1 MCAALL
7 LPNCR
12 DAFLRLSQ
20 LPSLRDRRFYSAI
33 LLAETQECVS
43 TSFRRTH
50 VIYSVSSR
58 KSLASKEDT
67 VFLASN
73 FRWQGIYARILP
85 QNFAG
90 KKFTRVSCSKSSLG
104 RCRGAILAPNPRWEG
119 IVARFLPQ
127 ILAGKV
133 SRRDSCPKSSLGRY
147 RGAILVPNPRWEGI
161 AARFLP
167 QILAGKVS
175 RRDSCPKSSLGR
187 NLRAILAPNLRWEG
201 VAARFLSQIL
211 AGKVS
216 RRDSCSKSSLGR
228 NCRAILA
235 PNLRWEGVAAQFLPP
250 GGGDMPP
257 AAVETWRAASPSS
270 YRAAAHTGRTRA
282 SRESA
287 SRGDVA
293 RRVSTSWTRKRRNP
307 ARPRGAAARERGRR
321 SPAPPRRYRSIL
333 PPSEVTLATISSSP
347 ARLWSPGMVFLRAL
361 AERAKS
367 RHRWLSSPHL
377 PRACM

>member
-1 MCAALL
+1 M
-7 LPNCR
+7 
-12 DAFLRLSQ
+12 RLYN
-20 LPSLRDRRFYSAI
+20 F
-33 LLAETQECVS
+33 
-43 TSFRRTH
+43 
-50 VIYSVSSR
+50 SSNSR
-58 KSLASKEDT
+58 
-67 VFLASN
+67 
-73 FRWQGIYARILP
+73 
-85 QNFAG
+85 
-90 KKFTRVSCSKSSLG
+90 KFTRESCSKTSLG
-104 RCRGAILAPNPRWEG
+104 RCRGAILVPNPRWQG
-119 IVARFLPQ
+119 IAARFLSQ
-127 ILAGKV
+127 ILAGKVSRRDSCSKTLLGRNLRAYLAPKLRWQGIYARFLLQIFAGKV
-133 SRRDSCPKSSLGRY
+133 SRRDSCPKSSLGRC
-147 RGAILVPNPRWEGI
+147 RG
-161 AARFLP
+161 
-167 QILAGKVS
+167 
-175 RRDSCPKSSLGR
+175 
-187 NLRAILAPNLRWEG
+187 AILAPNLRWEG

-211 AGKVS
+211 TGKVS
-216 RRDSCSKSSLGR
+216 RRDSCPKSSLAR
-228 NCRAILA
+228 NLRAILA
-235 PNLRWEGVAAQFLPP
+235 PNLRWEGIAARFLPP

>member
-1 MCAALL
+1 M
-7 LPNCR
+7 
-12 DAFLRLSQ
+12 
-20 LPSLRDRRFYSAI
+20 
-33 LLAETQECVS
+33 
-43 TSFRRTH
+43 
-50 VIYSVSSR
+50 
-58 KSLASKEDT
+58 
-67 VFLASN
+67 FLASN
-73 FRWQGIYARILP
+73 FCWEEIYARILL

-90 KKFTRVSCSKSSLG
+90 KKFTRVSCSKTSLA
-104 RCRGAILAPNPRWEG
+104 RNLRAYLAPNLRWEG
-119 IVARFLPQ
+119 VAARFLPQ
-127 ILAGKV
+127 IFAGKV
-133 SRRDSCPKSSLGRY
+133 SRRDSCPKSSLGRC
-147 RGAILVPNPRWEGI
+147 RGAILAPNLRWEGI

-175 RRDSCPKSSLGR
+175 RRDSCPKSSLAR

-201 VAARFLSQIL
+201 IAAR
-211 AGKVS
+211 
-216 RRDSCSKSSLGR
+216 
-228 NCRAILA
+228 
-235 PNLRWEGVAAQFLPP
+235 FLPP

>member
-1 MCAALL
+1 M
-7 LPNCR
+7 
-12 DAFLRLSQ
+12 
-20 LPSLRDRRFYSAI
+20 
-33 LLAETQECVS
+33 
-43 TSFRRTH
+43 
-50 VIYSVSSR
+50 
-58 KSLASKEDT
+58 
-67 VFLASN
+67 FLASN
-73 FRWQGIYARILP
+73 FCWEEIYARILL

-90 KKFTRVSCSKSSLG
+90 KKFTRVSCPKTSL
-104 RCRGAILAPNPRWEG
+104 A
-119 IVARFLPQ
+119 
-127 ILAGKV
+127 
-133 SRRDSCPKSSLGRY
+133 RY
-147 RGAILVPNPRWEGI
+147 RSAILVPNLRWEGI
-161 AARFLP
+161 AARFLS
-167 QILAGKVS
+167 QNFAGKVS

-187 NLRAILAPNLRWEG
+187 NCRTILAPNPRWEG
-201 VAARFLSQIL
+201 IAARFLSQIL
-211 AGKVS
+211 AGKELS
-216 RRDSCSKSSLGR
+216 RDSWPKSSLGR
-228 NCRAILA
+228 CRGAILV
-235 PNLRWEGVAAQFLPP
+235 PNPRWQGIAARFLPP

-367 RHRWLSSPHL
+367 RLRWLSSPHL

>member
-1 MCAALL
+1 M
-7 LPNCR
+7 
-12 DAFLRLSQ
+12 
-20 LPSLRDRRFYSAI
+20 
-33 LLAETQECVS
+33 
-43 TSFRRTH
+43 
-50 VIYSVSSR
+50 
-58 KSLASKEDT
+58 
-67 VFLASN
+67 FLASN
-73 FRWQGIYARILP
+73 FCWQEIYARILL

-90 KKFTRVSCSKSSLG
+90 KKFTRVSC
-104 RCRGAILAPNPRWEG
+104 
-119 IVARFLPQ
+119 
-127 ILAGKV
+127 
-133 SRRDSCPKSSLGRY
+133 PKSSLGRY
-147 RGAILVPNPRWEGI
+147 RGANLAPKLRWEGIVARFLAQILAGKELSHDSCSKSSLGRNCRANLAPKLRWEGI
-161 AARFLP
+161 AARFLS
-167 QILAGKVS
+167 QIFAGKVS
-175 RRDSCPKSSLGR
+175 RRESCPKT
-187 NLRAILAPNLRWEG
+187 
-201 VAARFLSQIL
+201 
-211 AGKVS
+211 
-216 RRDSCSKSSLGR
+216 SLGR

-235 PNLRWEGVAAQFLPP
+235 PNLRWEGVAARFLPP

-293 RRVSTSWTRKRRNP
+293 HRVSTSWTRKRRNP

>member
-1 MCAALL
+1 MRFLL
-7 LPNCR
+7 
-12 DAFLRLSQ
+12 
-20 LPSLRDRRFYSAI
+20 
-33 LLAETQECVS
+33 
-43 TSFRRTH
+43 
-50 VIYSVSSR
+50 
-58 KSLASKEDT
+58 
-67 VFLASN
+67 
-73 FRWQGIYARILP
+73 
-85 QNFAG
+85 QNF
-90 KKFTRVSCSKSSLG
+90 
-104 RCRGAILAPNPRWEG
+104 
-119 IVARFLPQ
+119 
-127 ILAGKV
+127 AGKV
-133 SRRDSCPKSSLGRY
+133 SRRDSCPKTSLARY
-147 RGAILVPNPRWEGI
+147 RGAILVQKLRWQGI
-161 AARFLP
+161 VARFLL
-167 QILAGKVS
+167 QNFAGK
-175 RRDSCPKSSLGR
+175 
-187 NLRAILAPNLRWEG
+187 E
-201 VAARFLSQIL
+201 LS
-211 AGKVS
+211 
-216 RRDSCSKSSLGR
+216 RDSCSKSSLGR

-235 PNLRWEGVAAQFLPP
+235 PNPRWEGVAARFLPP

-287 SRGDVA
+287 SRGDVE

-307 ARPRGAAARERGRR
+307 ARPRGVAARERGRR

>member
-1 MCAALL
+1 ML
-7 LPNCR
+7 
-12 DAFLRLSQ
+12 
-20 LPSLRDRRFYSAI
+20 
-33 LLAETQECVS
+33 
-43 TSFRRTH
+43 
-50 VIYSVSSR
+50 
-58 KSLASKEDT
+58 
-67 VFLASN
+67 
-73 FRWQGIYARILP
+73 

-90 KKFTRVSCSKSSLG
+90 KKFTR
-104 RCRGAILAPNPRWEG
+104 
-119 IVARFLPQ
+119 
-127 ILAGKV
+127 
-133 SRRDSCPKSSLGRY
+133 DSCPKSSLARNLRAY
-147 RGAILVPNPRWEGI
+147 LVPNLRWQEI
-161 AARFLP
+161 YARILL
-167 QILAGKVS
+167 QIFAGKKFTRVS
-175 RRDSCPKSSLGR
+175 SPKSSLAR
-187 NLRAILAPNLRWEG
+187 NLRAYLAQNLRWEG
-201 VAARFLSQIL
+201 VAAR
-211 AGKVS
+211 
-216 RRDSCSKSSLGR
+216 
-228 NCRAILA
+228 
-235 PNLRWEGVAAQFLPP
+235 FLPP

-333 PPSEVTLATISSSP
+333 PPSEVTLAMISSSP

>member
-1 MCAALL
+1 M
-7 LPNCR
+7 
-12 DAFLRLSQ
+12 
-20 LPSLRDRRFYSAI
+20 
-33 LLAETQECVS
+33 
-43 TSFRRTH
+43 
-50 VIYSVSSR
+50 
-58 KSLASKEDT
+58 
-67 VFLASN
+67 FLASN
-73 FRWQGIYARILP
+73 FCWEEIYARILS

-90 KKFTRVSCSKSSLG
+90 KEFTCVSCSKTSLARNLRAYLAPKLRWQEIYARILSQNFAGKEFTRVSCSKSSLG
-104 RCRGAILAPNPRWEG
+104 RCRGAILAPNLRWEG
-119 IVARFLPQ
+119 IAARFLPQ
-127 ILAGKV
+127 IFAGKV
-133 SRRDSCPKSSLGRY
+133 SRRDSCPKSSLGRC
-147 RGAILVPNPRWEGI
+147 RGAILGCRG
-161 AARFLP
+161 
-167 QILAGKVS
+167 
-175 RRDSCPKSSLGR
+175 
-187 NLRAILAPNLRWEG
+187 AILAPNLRWEG
-201 VAARFLSQIL
+201 VAAR
-211 AGKVS
+211 
-216 RRDSCSKSSLGR
+216 
-228 NCRAILA
+228 
-235 PNLRWEGVAAQFLPP
+235 FLPP

-347 ARLWSPGMVFLRAL
+347 TRLWSPGMVFLRAL

>member
-1 MCAALL
+1 M
-7 LPNCR
+7 
-12 DAFLRLSQ
+12 
-20 LPSLRDRRFYSAI
+20 
-33 LLAETQECVS
+33 
-43 TSFRRTH
+43 
-50 VIYSVSSR
+50 
-58 KSLASKEDT
+58 
-67 VFLASN
+67 FLASN
-73 FRWQGIYARILP
+73 FCWEEIYARILS

-90 KKFTRVSCSKSSLG
+90 KKFTRVSCSKTSLG
-104 RCRGAILAPNPRWEG
+104 RNCRAILGPNPRWEG

-133 SRRDSCPKSSLGRY
+133 SRRESCPKTSLGRNC
-147 RGAILVPNPRWEGI
+147 RAILGPNPRWEGI
-161 AARFLP
+161 VARFLP
-167 QILAGKVS
+167 QNFAGKELS
-175 RRDSCPKSSLGR
+175 RDSWPKSSLGR
-187 NLRAILAPNLRWEG
+187 NCRTILAPNLRWEG
-201 VAARFLSQIL
+201 VAAR
-211 AGKVS
+211 
-216 RRDSCSKSSLGR
+216 
-228 NCRAILA
+228 
-235 PNLRWEGVAAQFLPP
+235 FLPP

-347 ARLWSPGMVFLRAL
+347 TRLWSPGMVFLRAL

>member
-73 FRWQGIYARILP
+73 FCWEEIYARILL

-104 RCRGAILAPNPRWEG
+104 RNCRAILVPNPRWEG
-119 IVARFLPQ
+119 VAARILPQ
-127 ILAGKV
+127 NFAGKV

-147 RGAILVPNPRWEGI
+147 RSAILVPNLRWEGV
-161 AARFLP
+161 AARFLS
-167 QILAGKVS
+167 QIFAGKVS

-187 NLRAILAPNLRWEG
+187 CRGAILAPNLRWEG
-201 VAARFLSQIL
+201 IAAR
-211 AGKVS
+211 
-216 RRDSCSKSSLGR
+216 
-228 NCRAILA
+228 
-235 PNLRWEGVAAQFLPP
+235 FLPP
-250 GGGDMPP
+250 GGDDMPP

-293 RRVSTSWTRKRRNP
+293 RRVSTSWTCKRRNP

>member
-1 MCAALL
+1 M
-7 LPNCR
+7 
-12 DAFLRLSQ
+12 
-20 LPSLRDRRFYSAI
+20 
-33 LLAETQECVS
+33 
-43 TSFRRTH
+43 
-50 VIYSVSSR
+50 
-58 KSLASKEDT
+58 
-67 VFLASN
+67 FLASN
-73 FRWQGIYARILP
+73 FCWEEIYARILL

-90 KKFTRVSCSKSSLG
+90 KKFTRVSCPKTSLA
-104 RCRGAILAPNPRWEG
+104 RNLRAYLVPNLHWEG
-119 IVARFLPQ
+119 VAARFLPQ
-127 ILAGKV
+127 IFAGKVSRRESCPKTSLGRYRGTILGPNPRWQGVAARFLPQIFAGKV
-133 SRRDSCPKSSLGRY
+133 SRRDSWP
-147 RGAILVPNPRWEGI
+147 
-161 AARFLP
+161 
-167 QILAGKVS
+167 
-175 RRDSCPKSSLGR
+175 
-187 NLRAILAPNLRWEG
+187 
-201 VAARFLSQIL
+201 
-211 AGKVS
+211 
-216 RRDSCSKSSLGR
+216 KSSLGR
-228 NCRAILA
+228 NCRTILA
-235 PNLRWEGVAAQFLPP
+235 PNLRWDGIAARFLPP

-321 SPAPPRRYRSIL
+321 SPAPPRGYRSIL

>member
-1 MCAALL
+1 M
-7 LPNCR
+7 
-12 DAFLRLSQ
+12 SQ
-20 LPSLRDRRFYSAI
+20 N
-33 LLAETQECVS
+33 
-43 TSFRRTH
+43 
-50 VIYSVSSR
+50 
-58 KSLASKEDT
+58 SLARNLRAYLVPKFAGKKFTRVSCPKI
-67 VFLASN
+67 
-73 FRWQGIYARILP
+73 RWQEIYARILL

-90 KKFTRVSCSKSSLG
+90 KKFTRVSCSKTSLA
-104 RCRGAILAPNPRWEG
+104 RCRGAILVPNLRWEG

-127 ILAGKV
+127 IFAGKV
-133 SRRDSCPKSSLGRY
+133 SRRDS
-147 RGAILVPNPRWEGI
+147 W
-161 AARFLP
+161 
-167 QILAGKVS
+167 
-175 RRDSCPKSSLGR
+175 PKSSLGR
-187 NLRAILAPNLRWEG
+187 NCRTILAPNLRWEG
-201 VAARFLSQIL
+201 VAAR
-211 AGKVS
+211 
-216 RRDSCSKSSLGR
+216 
-228 NCRAILA
+228 
-235 PNLRWEGVAAQFLPP
+235 FLPP

>member
-1 MCAALL
+1 M
-7 LPNCR
+7 
-12 DAFLRLSQ
+12 
-20 LPSLRDRRFYSAI
+20 
-33 LLAETQECVS
+33 
-43 TSFRRTH
+43 
-50 VIYSVSSR
+50 
-58 KSLASKEDT
+58 
-67 VFLASN
+67 
-73 FRWQGIYARILP
+73 RILF

-90 KKFTRVSCSKSSLG
+90 KKFTRVSCSKTSLARNLRAYLVPKLRWQG
-104 RCRGAILAPNPRWEG
+104 IYARIL
-119 IVARFLPQ
+119 LQ
-127 ILAGKV
+127 IFAGKV

-147 RGAILVPNPRWEGI
+147 RGAILAP
-161 AARFLP
+161 
-167 QILAGKVS
+167 K

-187 NLRAILAPNLRWEG
+187 CRGAILAPNLRWEG
-201 VAARFLSQIL
+201 VAAR
-211 AGKVS
+211 
-216 RRDSCSKSSLGR
+216 
-228 NCRAILA
+228 
-235 PNLRWEGVAAQFLPP
+235 FLPP

-347 ARLWSPGMVFLRAL
+347 TRLWSPGMVFLRAL

>member
-33 LLAETQECVS
+33 LLAETQKCVS

-50 VIYSVSSR
+50 DIYSVSSR

-73 FRWQGIYARILP
+73 FCWEGIYARILSQNSLARNLRAYLVP
-85 QNFAG
+85 KLRWEEIYARILSQNFAG
-90 KKFTRVSCSKSSLG
+90 KEFTRVSCPKTSLG
-104 RCRGAILAPNPRWEG
+104 RYRGAILAPNPRWEG
-119 IVARFLPQ
+119 VAARFLPQ
-127 ILAGKV
+127 IFAGKVSRRDSCPKSSLGRCRGAILVPNPRWEGVAARFLLQIFAGKV

-147 RGAILVPNPRWEGI
+147 R
-161 AARFLP
+161 
-167 QILAGKVS
+167 S
-175 RRDSCPKSSLGR
+175 
-187 NLRAILAPNLRWEG
+187 AILAAWRRRH
-201 VAARFLSQIL
+201 A
-211 AGKVS
+211 S
-216 RRDSCSKSSLGR
+216 RRCRDVACRVSLKLSRRGAYWADAGIPRISVKGR
-228 NCRAILA
+228 RGAPRLYILDAQKTQSGA
-235 PNLRWEGVAAQFLPP
+235 PARSRRPREGEALPR
-250 GGGDMPP
+250 P
-257 AAVETWRAASPSS
+257 AA
-270 YRAAAHTGRTRA
+270 
-282 SRESA
+282 
-287 SRGDVA
+287 
-293 RRVSTSWTRKRRNP
+293 
-307 ARPRGAAARERGRR
+307 
-321 SPAPPRRYRSIL
+321 RYRSIL

>member
-1 MCAALL
+1 M
-7 LPNCR
+7 
-12 DAFLRLSQ
+12 RLYN
-20 LPSLRDRRFYSAI
+20 F
-33 LLAETQECVS
+33 
-43 TSFRRTH
+43 
-50 VIYSVSSR
+50 SSNSR
-58 KSLASKEDT
+58 
-67 VFLASN
+67 
-73 FRWQGIYARILP
+73 
-85 QNFAG
+85 
-90 KKFTRVSCSKSSLG
+90 KFTRVSCPKSSLG
-104 RCRGAILAPNPRWEG
+104 RCRGAILAPN
-119 IVARFLPQ
+119 L
-127 ILAGKV
+127 
-133 SRRDSCPKSSLGRY
+133 
-147 RGAILVPNPRWEGI
+147 RWEGI
-161 AARFLP
+161 AAR
-167 QILAGKVS
+167 
-175 RRDSCPKSSLGR
+175 
-187 NLRAILAPNLRWEG
+187 
-201 VAARFLSQIL
+201 
-211 AGKVS
+211 
-216 RRDSCSKSSLGR
+216 
-228 NCRAILA
+228 
-235 PNLRWEGVAAQFLPP
+235 FLPP

>member
-1 MCAALL
+1 M
-7 LPNCR
+7 
-12 DAFLRLSQ
+12 RLYN
-20 LPSLRDRRFYSAI
+20 F
-33 LLAETQECVS
+33 
-43 TSFRRTH
+43 
-50 VIYSVSSR
+50 SSNSR
-58 KSLASKEDT
+58 
-67 VFLASN
+67 
-73 FRWQGIYARILP
+73 
-85 QNFAG
+85 
-90 KKFTRVSCSKSSLG
+90 KFTRVSCSKTSLG
-104 RCRGAILAPNPRWEG
+104 RCRGANLVPKLRWEG
-119 IVARFLPQ
+119 V
-127 ILAGKV
+127 
-133 SRRDSCPKSSLGRY
+133 
-147 RGAILVPNPRWEGI
+147 

-167 QILAGKVS
+167 QILAGKELS
-175 RRDSCPKSSLGR
+175 RDSCPKSSLGR
-187 NLRAILAPNLRWEG
+187 CRGTILAPNLRWEG
-201 VAARFLSQIL
+201 VAAR
-211 AGKVS
+211 
-216 RRDSCSKSSLGR
+216 
-228 NCRAILA
+228 
-235 PNLRWEGVAAQFLPP
+235 FLPP

-307 ARPRGAAARERGRR
+307 AHPRGAAARERGRR

-333 PPSEVTLATISSSP
+333 PPSEVTLAMISSSP

>member
-1 MCAALL
+1 M
-7 LPNCR
+7 
-12 DAFLRLSQ
+12 
-20 LPSLRDRRFYSAI
+20 
-33 LLAETQECVS
+33 
-43 TSFRRTH
+43 
-50 VIYSVSSR
+50 
-58 KSLASKEDT
+58 
-67 VFLASN
+67 
-73 FRWQGIYARILP
+73 RILF

-90 KKFTRVSCSKSSLG
+90 KKFTRVSCSKTSLARNLRAYLVPKLRWQG
-104 RCRGAILAPNPRWEG
+104 IYARIL
-119 IVARFLPQ
+119 LQ
-127 ILAGKV
+127 IFAGKV

-147 RGAILVPNPRWEGI
+147 RGAILAPNLRWE
-161 AARFLP
+161 
-167 QILAGKVS
+167 

-187 NLRAILAPNLRWEG
+187 CRGAILAPNLRWEG
-201 VAARFLSQIL
+201 VAAR
-211 AGKVS
+211 
-216 RRDSCSKSSLGR
+216 
-228 NCRAILA
+228 
-235 PNLRWEGVAAQFLPP
+235 FLPP

-347 ARLWSPGMVFLRAL
+347 TRLWSPGMVFLRAL

>member
-1 MCAALL
+1 M
-7 LPNCR
+7 
-12 DAFLRLSQ
+12 RLYN
-20 LPSLRDRRFYSAI
+20 F
-33 LLAETQECVS
+33 
-43 TSFRRTH
+43 
-50 VIYSVSSR
+50 SSNSR
-58 KSLASKEDT
+58 
-67 VFLASN
+67 
-73 FRWQGIYARILP
+73 
-85 QNFAG
+85 
-90 KKFTRVSCSKSSLG
+90 KFTRVSC
-104 RCRGAILAPNPRWEG
+104 
-119 IVARFLPQ
+119 
-127 ILAGKV
+127 
-133 SRRDSCPKSSLGRY
+133 PKTSLGRY
-147 RGAILVPNPRWEGI
+147 RGT
-161 AARFLP
+161 
-167 QILAGKVS
+167 
-175 RRDSCPKSSLGR
+175 
-187 NLRAILAPNLRWEG
+187 ILAPNLRWEG
-201 VAARFLSQIL
+201 VAARFLPQIF

-216 RRDSCSKSSLGR
+216 RRESCPKTSLGR
-228 NCRAILA
+228 YRGAILA
-235 PNLRWEGVAAQFLPP
+235 PNLRWEGIAARFLPQNLGGKVSRRDSCPKTSLARNCRAILAPNPRWEGIAARFLPP

-347 ARLWSPGMVFLRAL
+347 TRLWSPGMVFLRAL

>member
-1 MCAALL
+1 M
-7 LPNCR
+7 
-12 DAFLRLSQ
+12 
-20 LPSLRDRRFYSAI
+20 
-33 LLAETQECVS
+33 
-43 TSFRRTH
+43 
-50 VIYSVSSR
+50 
-58 KSLASKEDT
+58 
-67 VFLASN
+67 FLASN
-73 FRWQGIYARILP
+73 FCWEEIYARILL

-90 KKFTRVSCSKSSLG
+90 KEFTRVSCPKSSLG
-104 RCRGAILAPNPRWEG
+104 RCRGAILAPNLRWEG
-119 IVARFLPQ
+119 VAARFLLQ
-127 ILAGKV
+127 IFAGKV
-133 SRRDSCPKSSLGRY
+133 SRRDSCPKSSLGRC
-147 RGAILVPNPRWEGI
+147 RG
-161 AARFLP
+161 
-167 QILAGKVS
+167 
-175 RRDSCPKSSLGR
+175 
-187 NLRAILAPNLRWEG
+187 AILAPNLRWEG
-201 VAARFLSQIL
+201 IAAR
-211 AGKVS
+211 
-216 RRDSCSKSSLGR
+216 
-228 NCRAILA
+228 
-235 PNLRWEGVAAQFLPP
+235 FLPP

>member
-1 MCAALL
+1 M
-7 LPNCR
+7 
-12 DAFLRLSQ
+12 RLYNFS
-20 LPSLRDRRFYSAI
+20 SN
-33 LLAETQECVS
+33 
-43 TSFRRTH
+43 
-50 VIYSVSSR
+50 SR
-58 KSLASKEDT
+58 KFTRVSCSKTSLGRNLRAY
-67 VFLASN
+67 LAPKL
-73 FRWQGIYARILP
+73 RWQEIYARILL

-90 KKFTRVSCSKSSLG
+90 KKFTRVSCPKSSLG
-104 RCRGAILAPNPRWEG
+104 RCRGAIL
-119 IVARFLPQ
+119 
-127 ILAGKV
+127 
-133 SRRDSCPKSSLGRY
+133 
-147 RGAILVPNPRWEGI
+147 VPNP
-161 AARFLP
+161 
-167 QILAGKVS
+167 
-175 RRDSCPKSSLGR
+175 
-187 NLRAILAPNLRWEG
+187 RWEG

-211 AGKVS
+211 AGKELS
-216 RRDSCSKSSLGR
+216 HDSCSKSSLGR
-228 NCRAILA
+228 NCRTILD
-235 PNLRWEGVAAQFLPP
+235 PNPRWEGVAARFLPP

-307 ARPRGAAARERGRR
+307 ARPRGAARERGRR

>member
-1 MCAALL
+1 MF
-7 LPNCR
+7 P
-12 DAFLRLSQ
+12 
-20 LPSLRDRRFYSAI
+20 
-33 LLAETQECVS
+33 
-43 TSFRRTH
+43 
-50 VIYSVSSR
+50 
-58 KSLASKEDT
+58 
-67 VFLASN
+67 ASN
-73 FRWQGIYARILP
+73 FCGEGKNACFLLQTFAGKEKTRVSCFKLSRRRNLRAYLAQNPRWQEIYARILP

-90 KKFTRVSCSKSSLG
+90 KVSRRDSCSKTPLG
-104 RCRGAILAPNPRWEG
+104 RCRGAILAP
-119 IVARFLPQ
+119 
-127 ILAGKV
+127 K
-133 SRRDSCPKSSLGRY
+133 
-147 RGAILVPNPRWEGI
+147 PRWEGI
-161 AARFLP
+161 AARFLL
-167 QILAGKVS
+167 QNS
-175 RRDSCPKSSLGR
+175 
-187 NLRAILAPNLRWEG
+187 
-201 VAARFLSQIL
+201 

-216 RRDSCSKSSLGR
+216 RRDSCSKTSLARYRGT
-228 NCRAILA
+228 ILV
-235 PNLRWEGVAAQFLPP
+235 PNPRWQGVAVRFLPP

-307 ARPRGAAARERGRR
+307 AHPRGAAARERGRR

-367 RHRWLSSPHL
+367 RHR
-377 PRACM
+377 

>member
-1 MCAALL
+1 MFLAPNFCGEGKNACFLPQTFAGKEKTRVSCSKLL
-7 LPNCR
+7 RNEFTRVSCPKSSLARNLR
-12 DAFLRLSQ
+12 AFLVPNPRWKEFTRVSC
-20 LPSLRDRRFYSAI
+20 PKTSLGKNLRAY
-33 LLAETQECVS
+33 LVQKL
-43 TSFRRTH
+43 
-50 VIYSVSSR
+50 
-58 KSLASKEDT
+58 
-67 VFLASN
+67 
-73 FRWQGIYARILP
+73 RWERIYARILS
-85 QNFAG
+85 QILAG
-90 KKFTRVSCSKSSLG
+90 KKFTRVSCPKTSLA
-104 RCRGAILAPNPRWEG
+104 RNLRAYLVPKPRWQG
-119 IVARFLPQ
+119 IAVRFLLQ
-127 ILAGKV
+127 NFAGKV
-133 SRRDSCPKSSLGRY
+133 SRCDSCSKTPLARY
-147 RGAILVPNPRWEGI
+147 R
-161 AARFLP
+161 
-167 QILAGKVS
+167 S
-175 RRDSCPKSSLGR
+175 
-187 NLRAILAPNLRWEG
+187 AILAPNLRWEG
-201 VAARFLSQIL
+201 VAAR
-211 AGKVS
+211 
-216 RRDSCSKSSLGR
+216 
-228 NCRAILA
+228 
-235 PNLRWEGVAAQFLPP
+235 FLPP

-270 YRAAAHTGRTRA
+270 YRAAAHIGRTRA

>member
-1 MCAALL
+1 M
-7 LPNCR
+7 
-12 DAFLRLSQ
+12 
-20 LPSLRDRRFYSAI
+20 
-33 LLAETQECVS
+33 
-43 TSFRRTH
+43 
-50 VIYSVSSR
+50 
-58 KSLASKEDT
+58 
-67 VFLASN
+67 FLASN
-73 FRWQGIYARILP
+73 FCWEEIYARILL

-90 KKFTRVSCSKSSLG
+90 KELSRDSWPKSSLA
-104 RCRGAILAPNPRWEG
+104 RCRGAYLAPN
-119 IVARFLPQ
+119 L
-127 ILAGKV
+127 
-133 SRRDSCPKSSLGRY
+133 
-147 RGAILVPNPRWEGI
+147 RWEGI

-187 NLRAILAPNLRWEG
+187 CRGAILAPNLRWEG
-201 VAARFLSQIL
+201 VAARFLPQIF

-216 RRDSCSKSSLGR
+216 RRDSCPKSSLGR
-228 NCRAILA
+228 CRGAILA
-235 PNLRWEGVAAQFLPP
+235 PNLRWEGVAARFLPP

-347 ARLWSPGMVFLRAL
+347 TRLWSPGMVFLRAL

>member
-1 MCAALL
+1 MAVRRVTGSEKQRRQPSRGARTRESVGFPLAAGRGM
-7 LPNCR
+7 PRN
-12 DAFLRLSQ
+12 
-20 LPSLRDRRFYSAI
+20 
-33 LLAETQECVS
+33 
-43 TSFRRTH
+43 
-50 VIYSVSSR
+50 SVSSFKLLRGR
-58 KSLASKEDT
+58 KKR
-67 VFLASN
+67 VFLAPN
-73 FRWQGIYARILP
+73 FCGEEIYARILP
-85 QNFAG
+85 QIFAG
-90 KKFTRVSCSKSSLG
+90 KEFTRASCPKTSLGRNLRAYLVQKLRWERIYTRILPQILAGKEFTRVSCPKTPLA
-104 RCRGAILAPNPRWEG
+104 RYRGAILAPKLRWQR
-119 IVARFLPQ
+119 IVVRFLSQ
-127 ILAGKV
+127 NLAGKV

-147 RGAILVPNPRWEGI
+147 RGAIL
-161 AARFLP
+161 
-167 QILAGKVS
+167 
-175 RRDSCPKSSLGR
+175 
-187 NLRAILAPNLRWEG
+187 APNLRWEG
-201 VAARFLSQIL
+201 VAAR
-211 AGKVS
+211 
-216 RRDSCSKSSLGR
+216 
-228 NCRAILA
+228 
-235 PNLRWEGVAAQFLPP
+235 FLPP

>member
-1 MCAALL
+1 M
-7 LPNCR
+7 
-12 DAFLRLSQ
+12 
-20 LPSLRDRRFYSAI
+20 
-33 LLAETQECVS
+33 
-43 TSFRRTH
+43 
-50 VIYSVSSR
+50 
-58 KSLASKEDT
+58 
-67 VFLASN
+67 FLASN
-73 FRWQGIYARILP
+73 FCWEEIYARILS

-90 KKFTRVSCSKSSLG
+90 KEFTRVSCSKTSLARNLRAYLAPKLRWQEIYARILSQNFAGKEFTRVSCSKSSLA
-104 RCRGAILAPNPRWEG
+104 RNLRAYLAPNLRWEG
-119 IVARFLPQ
+119 IAARFLPQ
-127 ILAGKV
+127 IFAGKV
-133 SRRDSCPKSSLGRY
+133 SRRDSCPKSSLGRC
-147 RGAILVPNPRWEGI
+147 RGAIL
-161 AARFLP
+161 
-167 QILAGKVS
+167 
-175 RRDSCPKSSLGR
+175 
-187 NLRAILAPNLRWEG
+187 
-201 VAARFLSQIL
+201 
-211 AGKVS
+211 
-216 RRDSCSKSSLGR
+216 
-228 NCRAILA
+228 
-235 PNLRWEGVAAQFLPP
+235 
-250 GGGDMPP
+250 DMPP

-347 ARLWSPGMVFLRAL
+347 TRLWSPGMVFLRAL

>member
-1 MCAALL
+1 M
-7 LPNCR
+7 
-12 DAFLRLSQ
+12 SQ
-20 LPSLRDRRFYSAI
+20 NFAGKEFTR
-33 LLAETQECVS
+33 VS
-43 TSFRRTH
+43 CPKT
-50 VIYSVSSR
+50 
-58 KSLASKEDT
+58 SLARNLRAY
-67 VFLASN
+67 LAPKL
-73 FRWQGIYARILP
+73 RWQGIYARILL
-85 QNFAG
+85 QIFAG
-90 KKFTRVSCSKSSLG
+90 KEFTRVSCSKTSLA
-104 RCRGAILAPNPRWEG
+104 RCRGAILAPNLRWQG
-119 IVARFLPQ
+119 IAARFLSQ
-127 ILAGKV
+127 NFAGKEL
-133 SRRDSCPKSSLGRY
+133 SHDSCPKSSLGRY
-147 RGAILVPNPRWEGI
+147 RGTILAPNLRWEGIVARFLSQNFAGKELSRDSCPKSSLGRCRGAILGPNPRWEGI
-161 AARFLP
+161 AAR
-167 QILAGKVS
+167 
-175 RRDSCPKSSLGR
+175 
-187 NLRAILAPNLRWEG
+187 
-201 VAARFLSQIL
+201 
-211 AGKVS
+211 
-216 RRDSCSKSSLGR
+216 
-228 NCRAILA
+228 
-235 PNLRWEGVAAQFLPP
+235 FLPP

-321 SPAPPRRYRSIL
+321 SPAPPRGYRSIL

>member
-1 MCAALL
+1 M
-7 LPNCR
+7 
-12 DAFLRLSQ
+12 
-20 LPSLRDRRFYSAI
+20 
-33 LLAETQECVS
+33 
-43 TSFRRTH
+43 
-50 VIYSVSSR
+50 
-58 KSLASKEDT
+58 
-67 VFLASN
+67 FLASN
-73 FRWQGIYARILP
+73 FCWEEIYARILL

-90 KKFTRVSCSKSSLG
+90 KKFTRVSCPKTSL
-104 RCRGAILAPNPRWEG
+104 A
-119 IVARFLPQ
+119 
-127 ILAGKV
+127 
-133 SRRDSCPKSSLGRY
+133 
-147 RGAILVPNPRWEGI
+147 
-161 AARFLP
+161 
-167 QILAGKVS
+167 
-175 RRDSCPKSSLGR
+175 
-187 NLRAILAPNLRWEG
+187 
-201 VAARFLSQIL
+201 
-211 AGKVS
+211 
-216 RRDSCSKSSLGR
+216 R

-235 PNLRWEGVAAQFLPP
+235 PNPRWQGIAARFLPS

-333 PPSEVTLATISSSP
+333 PPSEVTLAMISSSP

>member
-1 MCAALL
+1 M
-7 LPNCR
+7 
-12 DAFLRLSQ
+12 
-20 LPSLRDRRFYSAI
+20 
-33 LLAETQECVS
+33 
-43 TSFRRTH
+43 
-50 VIYSVSSR
+50 
-58 KSLASKEDT
+58 
-67 VFLASN
+67 FLAPN
-73 FRWQGIYARILP
+73 FCGERKNACFLLQTFAEKKFTRVSCSKTSLGRNLRAYLVPKLRWQEIYARILS

-90 KKFTRVSCSKSSLG
+90 KEFTRVSCSKSSLG
-104 RCRGAILAPNPRWEG
+104 R
-119 IVARFLPQ
+119 
-127 ILAGKV
+127 
-133 SRRDSCPKSSLGRY
+133 Y
-147 RGAILVPNPRWEGI
+147 RG
-161 AARFLP
+161 
-167 QILAGKVS
+167 
-175 RRDSCPKSSLGR
+175 
-187 NLRAILAPNLRWEG
+187 AILAPNLRWEG
-201 VAARFLSQIL
+201 IAAR
-211 AGKVS
+211 
-216 RRDSCSKSSLGR
+216 
-228 NCRAILA
+228 
-235 PNLRWEGVAAQFLPP
+235 FLPP

-367 RHRWLSSPHL
+367 RHR
-377 PRACM
+377 

>member
-1 MCAALL
+1 MS
-7 LPNCR
+7 R
-12 DAFLRLSQ
+12 DSC
-20 LPSLRDRRFYSAI
+20 PK
-33 LLAETQECVS
+33 T
-43 TSFRRTH
+43 
-50 VIYSVSSR
+50 
-58 KSLASKEDT
+58 SLARNLRAYLAPNLRWEGI
-67 VFLASN
+67 VARFLL
-73 FRWQGIYARILP
+73 QIL
-85 QNFAG
+85 AG
-90 KKFTRVSCSKSSLG
+90 KVSRHDSCSKSSLG
-104 RCRGAILAPNPRWEG
+104 RCRGAN
-119 IVARFLPQ
+119 
-127 ILAGKV
+127 
-133 SRRDSCPKSSLGRY
+133 
-147 RGAILVPNPRWEGI
+147 LVPKLRWEGI

-167 QILAGKVS
+167 QIFAGKVS
-175 RRDSCPKSSLGR
+175 RRDSCP
-187 NLRAILAPNLRWEG
+187 
-201 VAARFLSQIL
+201 
-211 AGKVS
+211 
-216 RRDSCSKSSLGR
+216 KSSLGR

-235 PNLRWEGVAAQFLPP
+235 PNLRWEGIAARFLPP

-367 RHRWLSSPHL
+367 RHR
-377 PRACM
+377 